1 MLEDNVKSSQVKE
14 KEKEKKNDLI
24 SLSESES
31 FNSIKVSQVK
41 KTERNKYICPEEGC
55 DLIPRII
62 NVHSEIGTIVMQCP
76 NNHINDIDVEEYL
89 EKIDKKM
96 KQNIEPKER
105 VKILESYDYDSSDK
119 GGTLISNNENN
130 KTNESEDAKIIEEKN
145 KDISNIIRAYNRLLL
160 TQENQPDNYLHNQN
174 LINLGNFILSENSRF
189 FDDKTNLK
197 NSIKKSIPNNQ
208 NIIDNNYEN
217 EFDNLINKLKEDEKQ
232 EETALKNLETEYNIY
247 LKEHCQDPNL
257 CLKLKGPKDDVK
269 YKKLG
274 DKGFKYIS
282 QIRFKNLIE
291 INLANNKI
299 KDITYL
305 NNMLLPHLEVLD
317 LSDNEIIDI
326 QPVANLLSKNL
337 NEISLQYNQIK
348 NIKPFL
354 EPKFSVDSLEIMRI
368 DNNKFDTNYIKSK
381 DFQKFIEK
389 YKKKIIYEKK
399 DWKSLNEKYKC
410 DINNETPKLDLGS
423 RKDNDIIIDLYAS
436 VVYGNKI
443 KILILDNNRI
453 QDASLIA
460 KMPLYKLEYL
470 DLSLNIISS
479 IIFLKKL
486 SVKSKDLKVLFL
498 HDNKI
503 NDITPL
509 YDYNNGEEEKENK
522 EEKKQSGT
530 TIFKQLE
537 ILTLRNN
544 SLNLKERVTYDIL
557 VSLIENEDSL
567 TFDYNKDDLTI
578 LPSKKDDSNKE
589 HTGEA
594 RAALEQQIG
603 YPGV

>member
-1 MLEDNVKSSQVKE
+1 MK
-14 KEKEKKNDLI
+14 
-24 SLSESES
+24 
-31 FNSIKVSQVK
+31 
-41 KTERNKYICPEEGC
+41 
-55 DLIPRII
+55 II
-62 NVHSEIGTIVMQCP
+62 
-76 NNHINDIDVEEYL
+76 
-89 EKIDKKM
+89 
-96 KQNIEPKER
+96 
-105 VKILESYDYDSSDK
+105 
-119 GGTLISNNENN
+119 
-130 KTNESEDAKIIEEKN
+130 SEDAKIIEEKN

-160 TQENQPDNYLHNQN
+160 TQENQPDNYLHNRN

-197 NSIKKSIPNNQ
+197 NSIKKSISSNQ

-232 EETALKNLETEYNIY
+232 EETALKNLKTEYNIY
-247 LKEHCQDPNL
+247 LKEHYQAQNL

-348 NIKPFL
+348 NIKPLL

-368 DNNKFDTNYIKSK
+368 DNNKFDTNYFKSK

-410 DINNETPKLDLGS
+410 DINNDTPKLDLGS
-423 RKDNDIIIDLYAS
+423 RKNDDIIIDLYAS

-460 KMPLYKLEYL
+460 KMPLYKLETL
-470 DLSLNIISS
+470 DLSLNLISS

-486 SVKSKDLKVLFL
+486 SVKSKNLKVLYL
-498 HDNKI
+498 HENKI

-530 TIFKQLE
+530 TIFKQLG
-537 ILTLRNN
+537 ILTLKNN

-557 VSLIENEDSL
+557 VSLIENKDSL
-567 TFDYNKDDLTI
+567 TFDYNKDDLTK

-594 RAALEQQIG
+594 RAALG
-603 YPGV
+603 PHLAYPGV